1 MGAESM
7 GTDSMGSGTMKLAKF
22 LFAALLLCAAAAW
35 ARPEIDQPAP
45 ALRGTLFSGYPFDLQ
60 KMRGKV
66 VLVNFFSSYCK
77 HCAYEI
83 GNLEDFYE
91 KHRDEG
97 FEVIV
102 VGVDRPQDR
111 HRVENMVGTYGLQGV
126 MAADLEESGFEP
138 RYRTPTAF
146 IIDREGILRSQV
158 WGGKT
163 PLYFSEH
170 VMPWLQKK

>member
-1 MGAESM
+1 M
-7 GTDSMGSGTMKLAKF
+7 GTDSMGSGSMKLAKF
-22 LFAALLLCAAAAW
+22 LIAVLLLSAAAAW

-97 FEVIV
+97 F
-102 VGVDRPQDR
+102 
-111 HRVENMVGTYGLQGV
+111 
-126 MAADLEESGFEP
+126 
-138 RYRTPTAF
+138 
-146 IIDREGILRSQV
+146 
-158 WGGKT
+158 
-163 PLYFSEH
+163 
-170 VMPWLQKK
+170 